1 MLKRVEVCCS
11 NSYHT
16 LRSVSSDSMVQR
28 VSMCCSVLQSF
39 AVSVSTRQLVYTS
52 QCQTWGFIR
61 GAGWYCLL
69 QCAVVCSSV
78 LQQQLVYASYC
89 QRR

>member
-1 MLKRVEVCCS
+1 
-11 NSYHT
+11 
-16 LRSVSSDSMVQR
+16 MVQR